1 VTAMSRYTDEE
12 RATVLAAGRQAI
24 ADAEASLADGYVS
37 PVPWPAED
45 RVQRVARER
54 AAERV
59 PTAAPHPLTEWE
71 AARLEHRLT
80 GLVDEQ
86 KQLVFGVLAEIV
98 AEFESKLAELSAEIG
113 QLRADQTVHRVLAK
127 GEPGGDVVDLPQ
139 LPLRKRVA

>member
-1 VTAMSRYTDEE
+1 MSSKYTDED
-12 RATVLAAGRQAI
+12 RAAVLAAGRQAI

-98 AEFESKLAELSAEIG
+98 AEFEAKIAALSDEFG
-113 QLRADQTVHRVLAK
+113 QLRADANIEKAHRVL
-127 GEPGGDVVDLPQ
+127 DLPK
-139 LPLRKRVA
+139 LPLRKTA